1 MLQMGFGEVV
11 GMAGAKTYRVNCWD
25 KMVIPL
31 ASPLVSPTVS
41 PSVSSVGHSVPPS
54 VSHPV
59 LPSTVGH
66 SVPPSV
72 SHPVPSTVGHSVS
85 PSVSH
90 PVPSIVGHSVP
101 PSVSHPVQST
111 FTVPIVSKV
120 GGGHPLPYMSS
131 IDELNKDV
139 IVSILSNPDKSKV
152 ITLPPVKPKGGDIFV
167 IRSENV
173 DDWKCDQYMWMR
185 DGLRK
190 FQYKDVEFSKI
201 NYKSRLPGVDIKSG
215 RKRPNYSHKFKS

>member
-1 MLQMGFGEVV
+1 
-11 GMAGAKTYRVNCWD
+11 
-25 KMVIPL
+25 MVIPL

-54 VSHPV
+54 VSYPVSSIVGHSKPPSVSDPV
-59 LPSTVGH
+59 LPST
-66 SVPPSV
+66 
-72 SHPVPSTVGHSVS
+72 
-85 PSVSH
+85 
-90 PVPSIVGHSVP
+90 VGHSVP

-185 DGLRK
+185 DGLPK
-190 FQYKDVEFSKI
+190 FQHKDVKFSKI
-201 NYKSRLPGVDIKSG
+201 NYKSRLPGV
-215 RKRPNYSHKFKS
+215 

>member
-1 MLQMGFGEVV
+1 
-11 GMAGAKTYRVNCWD
+11 
-25 KMVIPL
+25 MVIPL

-66 SVPPSV
+66 SVPTSV
-72 SHPVPSTVGHSVS
+72 SHPVPSTVGHSVP

-90 PVPSIVGHSVP
+90 PVSSTVGNSSPPSVSHSVLPSTVGHSVP

-173 DDWKCDQYMWMR
+173 DERWSSQISVQRC
-185 DGLRK
+185 
-190 FQYKDVEFSKI
+190 
-201 NYKSRLPGVDIKSG
+201 GVFENKL
-215 RKRPNYSHKFKS
+215 